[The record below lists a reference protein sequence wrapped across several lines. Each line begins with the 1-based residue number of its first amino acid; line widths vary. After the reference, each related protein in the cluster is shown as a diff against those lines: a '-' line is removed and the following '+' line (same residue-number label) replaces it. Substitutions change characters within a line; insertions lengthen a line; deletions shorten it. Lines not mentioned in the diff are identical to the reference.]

1 MEKKHI
7 DATLVFLI
15 LALVIFGLIMMSS
28 VSVYSSNTVTTKMV
42 ALGKLTEGNNY
53 FYLLR
58 HMMYVIIG
66 VVALGI
72 TSKIPYTFLE
82 KYAKHL
88 FGVTLILLILV
99 LFVGEEYNG
108 AK

>member
-28 VSVYSSNTVTTKMV
+28 VSVYSSNTVTERMV
-42 ALGKLTEGNNY
+42 ALGKLDKGNNY
-53 FYLLR
+53 FYLQR
-58 HMMYVIIG
+58 HLMYVVIG
-66 VVALGI
+66 ILALAI

-82 KYAKHL
+82 QNAKRI
-88 FGVTLILLILV
+88 FAGTLILLVAV

-108 AK
+108 AR